1 MAAKLGNVSY
11 RPPNSEVSIKCR
23 INPDKKSL
31 TRLDG
36 DGQVYA
42 GVMEFVHAVTLEFA
56 NAAGAGAQ
64 PAGEEYPEQKPTPPP
79 PNGHLQELVFDP
91 FADQDEPN
99 SGDHNGDHTI
109 VDDLDDDDI
118 VFD

>member
-11 RPPNSEVSIKCR
+11 RPPNSQVSIKCR

-36 DGQVYA
+36 DGQIYA

-56 NAAGAGAQ
+56 NQAGAE
-64 PAGEEYPEQKPTPPP
+64 PAAEGEEYPEQKPTPPP
-79 PNGHLQELVFDP
+79 NSHLQELVFDP
-91 FADQDEPN
+91 FADED
-99 SGDHNGDHTI
+99 NGDHGEHI
-109 VDDLDDDDI
+109 DDHGVDLDDDDDI